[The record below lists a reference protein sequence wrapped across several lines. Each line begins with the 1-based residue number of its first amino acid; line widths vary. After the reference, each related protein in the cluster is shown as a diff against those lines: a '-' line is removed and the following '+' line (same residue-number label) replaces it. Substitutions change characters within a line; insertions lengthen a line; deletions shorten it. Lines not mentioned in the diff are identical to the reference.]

1 MTTIEDNCSNSSN
14 NHSCILFA
22 NEVKPEK
29 FKVLDKISRYQKSS
43 WSAKIL
49 YGKETLKLQTP
60 PLLCA
65 FDLSS
70 YKYEDKKECK
80 KNYSI
85 SLSLD
90 PEINGVTAFKDLLNN
105 IDKMAQNTFKEDCAE
120 CTFVSSIKESKDN
133 KYPQMLRCKLVNNF
147 KRFKFKFTVNGKHQ
161 NDSIENVQKILVKG
175 TRVTAVVQLNPVW
188 KVKNKF
194 GVSYQILGLNIIRPE
209 ILFRDFDHDE

>member
-1 MTTIEDNCSNSSN
+1 MKALLDAKLPVENITVISN
-14 NHSCILFA
+14 NTKAVNLYRKLGFLETRRLLFFEQT

-85 SLSLD
+85 SF
-90 PEINGVTAFKDLLNN
+90 INF
-105 IDKMAQNTFKEDCAE
+105 
-120 CTFVSSIKESKDN
+120 
-133 KYPQMLRCKLVNNF
+133 NF
-147 KRFKFKFTVNGKHQ
+147 RFSTWPSTHLKCVLWCNFSNF
-161 NDSIENVQKILVKG
+161 EN
-175 TRVTAVVQLNPVW
+175 
-188 KVKNKF
+188 
-194 GVSYQILGLNIIRPE
+194 S
-209 ILFRDFDHDE
+209 DF